1 LCCFSWDDYGNY
13 DIPAA
18 INYILTLKGQSSL
31 IYTGHSLGCGQFWI
45 AMIKHPELIAK
56 IDLMVK
62 MVWNFSFTFFTC
74 NVFF

>member
-1 LCCFSWDDYGNY
+1 MLKRVCIVFSWDDYGNY

-62 MVWNFSFTFFTC
+62 VL
-74 NVFF
+74 